1 MPPPAPKTPNHRRKT
16 LATPQPAKAKAP
28 QGATPAKTKAT
39 GLLAQDAASAE
50 VATPAQSRVV
60 LVERPAEGVALVRLH
75 RPEATNA
82 LSLELQHQLA
92 QAFTDLA
99 GDDTVRCIVLTG
111 GEQVFAAGGDIR
123 SMVEATPVD
132 ILQRHTER
140 LWAPIQHCP
149 KPVIAAV
156 CGYAFGGGAELAMHC
171 DITIAGEGASFAQP
185 EIRIGIMPGI
195 GGTQRLVRAVGKFNA
210 LRMLLT
216 GRPVT
221 AEEARVMGLVSLV
234 VPDAQVME
242 EALAMARTIAG
253 MPPLAAQQI
262 KEVVLAGLDAP
273 LETALMLER
282 KANQLLFATRDQKEG
297 MQAFI
302 DKRRPRFEGR

>member
-1 MPPPAPKTPNHRRKT
+1 MSEPNE
-16 LATPQPAKAKAP
+16 LI
-28 QGATPAKTKAT
+28 
-39 GLLAQDAASAE
+39 
-50 VATPAQSRVV
+50 
-60 LVERPAEGVALVRLH
+60 VERPQPGVALVRLN

-82 LSLELQHQLA
+82 LSLPLQALLSQT
-92 QAFTDLA
+92 FTALGADPE
-99 GDDTVRCIVLTG
+99 VRCIVLTG
-111 GEQVFAAGGDIR
+111 GEKVFAAGGDIH
-123 SMVEATPVD
+123 SLLDAGPID
-132 ILQRHTER
+132 ILERHTER
-140 LWAPIQHCP
+140 VWAPIQHCP

-171 DITIAGEGASFAQP
+171 DIIVAGEGASFAQP

-210 LRMLLT
+210 MKMLLT
-216 GRPVT
+216 GRPV
-221 AEEARVMGLVSLV
+221 AAREAQAMGLVCEV
-234 VPDAQVME
+234 VADAEVIPH
-242 EALAMARTIAG
+242 ALGLAATIAG

-273 LETALMLER
+273 LETALALER

-302 DKRRPRFEGR
+302 DKRKPRFEGR

>member
-1 MPPPAPKTPNHRRKT
+1 MPTPDDRPADGPEGPDR
-16 LATPQPAKAKAP
+16 
-28 QGATPAKTKAT
+28 
-39 GLLAQDAASAE
+39 D
-50 VATPAQSRVV
+50 V
-60 LVERPAEGVALVRLH
+60 LVQRPAEGVALVRLH

-82 LSLELQHQLA
+82 LSLRLQGQLA
-92 QAFTDLA
+92 EAFTALA
-99 GDDTVRCIVLTG
+99 ADDTVRCIVLTG
-111 GEQVFAAGGDIR
+111 GDQVFAAGGDIR

-140 LWAPIQHCP
+140 LWAPIQQCP

-171 DITIAGEGASFAQP
+171 DIIVAGQGASFAQP

-210 LRMLLT
+210 MRMLLT
-216 GRPVT
+216 GRPVS

-234 VPDAQVME
+234 VPDERVQD
-242 EALAMARTIAG
+242 EAVAMAATIAG
-253 MPPLAAQQI
+253 MPPLAVQQI
-262 KEVVLAGLDAP
+262 KEVVLAGMDAS
-273 LETALMLER
+273 LEAALMLER

-297 MQAFI
+297 MQAFL
-302 DKRRPRFEGR
+302 DKRKPRYEGR